1 MRQFDAPSAAFLGP
15 VTLGLRNEVV
25 SPVCLQSDGSVDLP
39 SCQMRALG
47 LLSLGP
53 AALISSASDHSQDSL
68 LQTLKLQC
76 PPARNITR
84 IAFMK
89 KGKCELW
96 TLPYIGASAYVCHSA
111 SSPETKS
118 STSVLSKC
126 GILIQLAWC
135 NLNGVKL

>member
-68 LQTLKLQC
+68 LQTLSL
-76 PPARNITR
+76 
-84 IAFMK
+84 
-89 KGKCELW
+89 
-96 TLPYIGASAYVCHSA
+96 SALRR
-111 SSPETKS
+111 ET
-118 STSVLSKC
+118 
-126 GILIQLAWC
+126 
-135 NLNGVKL
+135 